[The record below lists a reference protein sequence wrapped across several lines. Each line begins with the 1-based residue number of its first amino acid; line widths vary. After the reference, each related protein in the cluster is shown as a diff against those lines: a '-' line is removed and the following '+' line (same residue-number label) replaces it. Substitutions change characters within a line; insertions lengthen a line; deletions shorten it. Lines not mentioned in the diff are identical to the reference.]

1 MLPHLEVVHGAVGGL
16 EPAESN
22 MRAIRIVRPGGGDLT
37 VTATAVQVE
46 QASHLRE
53 ISAMVVMGPEPRLI
67 WIRQAGADV
76 PVPSA
81 EERDA
86 HTLRKW
92 SELLRRLAQ

>member
-1 MLPHLEVVHGAVGGL
+1 MLPHLEVIHGIIGELDSGVSNT
-16 EPAESN
+16 PA
-22 MRAIRIVRPGGGDLT
+22 IQIVRPEGGALT
-37 VTATAVQVE
+37 VTATAEQVA

-53 ISAMVVMGPEPRLI
+53 ISALVVMGPEPRLI
-67 WIRQAGADV
+67 WIRQKGANV

-86 HTLRKW
+86 HALRKW